1 MEKVMVWK
9 RSWTES
15 RRRALGRRIGGV
27 SALVLALGPAVMLT
41 APAIQANAPSV
52 AVTTAHEA
60 RLQYLV
66 NLQRAKYGRGK
77 LVWASCPDRY
87 AEGWAG
93 YLAPTG
99 RFVHRDQ
106 MSYLSGCNAARV
118 AENIARG
125 NVSADRMVAAWMA
138 SPGHRANILD
148 GRLTRVGT
156 GAVYSSGQWSV
167 TMNFSRP

>member
-1 MEKVMVWK
+1 MVWK
-9 RSWTES
+9 TSWTES

-41 APAIQANAPSV
+41 APAAQAYTPSV
-52 AVTTAHEA
+52 AVTTAYEA
-60 RLQYLV
+60 RLEYLV
-66 NLQRAKYGRGK
+66 NLERTKYGHGK

-87 AEGWAG
+87 AESWGA
-93 YLAPTG
+93 YLAGTG
-99 RFVHRDQ
+99 LFVHRDQ
-106 MSYLSGCNAARV
+106 VSYLNGCNAARV

-138 SPGHRANILD
+138 SSSHRSNILN
-148 GRLTRVGT
+148 GLLTRVGT

>member
-1 MEKVMVWK
+1 MLV
-9 RSWTES
+9 
-15 RRRALGRRIGGV
+15 AL
-27 SALVLALGPAVMLT
+27 SPAVIMT
-41 APAIQANAPSV
+41 APAAAAYTPSV
-52 AVTTAHEA
+52 AVTTAYEA

-87 AEGWAG
+87 AESWAA
-93 YLAPTG
+93 YLARTG
-99 RFVHRDQ
+99 LFVHRNQ
-106 MSYLSGCNAARV
+106 MSYLNGCNAARV

-156 GAVYSSGQWSV
+156 GAVYARGAWSV